1 MARFFSLLFWFFF
14 LIKPSTQNPYY
25 QRGIE
30 RVWYFLIPQSLL
42 IVFCAGLP
50 FIYVFKSL
58 MTLFARICS
67 SMSFNA
73 NEIHINNLQIL
84 QSRKDFVFPS
94 VIRSSIFLS
103 SLSFNL
109 LFVFLI
115 SRRFGCMKTLKIP
128 CISGTFFFFLKYF
141 LSRKQWV
148 KMNGWA
154 LSFPDLKTKG
164 MRDRNTNVSVS
175 SFLNVTYF
183 R

>member
-94 VIRSSIFLS
+94 AIRSSIFLS

-115 SRRFGCMKTLKIP
+115 SRRFGCMKNFKDSMHIRNL
-128 CISGTFFFFLKYF
+128 FFLFEILLIKEAMSKNER
-141 LSRKQWV
+141 LSTFI
-148 KMNGWA
+148 
-154 LSFPDLKTKG
+154 S
-164 MRDRNTNVSVS
+164 
-175 SFLNVTYF
+175 
-183 R
+183 